1 MHSMAYGNVSTK
13 RFALKRAATIK
24 DVARRAGCGVATVS
38 RVLNGTGPASPK
50 TRERVIE
57 AARTLSFEFSE
68 IGRSLQSKTTRT
80 IGCVIPSLANPVF
93 AEAVQGL
100 QEAVQ
105 QAGYQLLLIC
115 SNYNAELE
123 TAAIRTLLAK
133 QVDGLVL
140 TVSDAQTSEG
150 LEIIK
155 RRGLPCCLM
164 FNHSPGGLPAVSIDD
179 HGAARAVA
187 DAFAAAGHVHTGFLA
202 LRFQISDRSRQRFEG
217 FASACKDN
225 GMAPPALLQID
236 EDSGNLSALLREL
249 LSENDRLSGIFAS
262 NDFLAL
268 AAIRATRSLEQR
280 VPEDLSIVGFDGI
293 EVGSMVEP
301 SLATI
306 ETEPK
311 LMGSG
316 AAATV
321 LFAINGESSPQ
332 LQDPGLSFN
341 FRPGG
346 SLAPRSAEINDDGK
360 VATFPSPRQPVETRL
375 AKNRKD

>member
-1 MHSMAYGNVSTK
+1 
-13 RFALKRAATIK
+13 LKRAATIK
-24 DVARRAGCGVATVS
+24 DVAQRAGCGVATVS
-38 RVLNGTGPASPK
+38 RVLNDTGPASPT
-50 TRERVIE
+50 TRQRVIE
-57 AARTLSFEFSE
+57 AARALEFEFSE

-80 IGCVIPSLANPVF
+80 IGCVVPSLANPVF

-100 QEAVQ
+100 QEAAQ

-115 SNYNAELE
+115 SNYNVELE
-123 TAAIRTLLAK
+123 TNAIRTLLAK

-140 TVSDAQTSEG
+140 TVSDAHTSEG

-155 RRGLPCCLM
+155 QRGLPCCLM

-179 HGAARAVA
+179 HGAARVVA
-187 DAFAAAGHVHTGFLA
+187 GAFAANGHVHTGFLA

-217 FASACKDN
+217 FASACRDN
-225 GMAPPALLQID
+225 GMAPPALLEID
-236 EDSGNLSALLREL
+236 EDSGNLSELLREL
-249 LSENDRLSGIFAS
+249 LSENTKLSGIFAS

-268 AAIRATRSLEQR
+268 AAIRATRSLGQR
-280 VPEDLSIVGFDGI
+280 VPGDLSIIGFDGI
-293 EVGSMVEP
+293 EVGTMVEP

-306 ETEPK
+306 ETDPK

-321 LFAINGESSPQ
+321 LSALNGEPPAEF
-332 LQDPGLSFN
+332 QDHGPSFK

-346 SLAPRSAEINDDGK
+346 SLASRSAELCDDGK
-360 VATFPSPRQPVETRL
+360 VATIPSPRQSEETRL
-375 AKNRKD
+375 AKNRED

>member
-1 MHSMAYGNVSTK
+1 M
-13 RFALKRAATIK
+13 KRAATIK
-24 DVARRAGCGVATVS
+24 DVARRAGCGVSTVS
-38 RVLNGTGPASPK
+38 RVLNGTGPASPE
-50 TRERVIE
+50 TRQRVV
-57 AARTLSFEFSE
+57 AAAQVLSFEFSE

-80 IGCVIPSLANPVF
+80 IGCVVPSLANPVF

-115 SNYNAELE
+115 SNYNVELE
-123 TAAIRTLLAK
+123 TDAIRTLLAK

-140 TVSDAQTSEG
+140 TVSDAHTSEG
-150 LEIIK
+150 LEIVK
-155 RRGLPCCLM
+155 QRGLPCCLM
-164 FNHSPGGLPAVSIDD
+164 FNHSPGVLPAVSVDD
-179 HGAARAVA
+179 LGAARAVA
-187 DAFAAAGHVHTGFLA
+187 GAFAVAGHVHTGFIA

-217 FASACKDN
+217 FASACRDN

-236 EDSGNLSALLREL
+236 EDSGNLSVLLQGL
-249 LSENDRLSGIFAS
+249 LSENVGLSGLFAS

-268 AAIRATRSLEQR
+268 AAIRATRSLGKR

-293 EVGSMVEP
+293 KVGTMIEP

-306 ETEPK
+306 ETAPK
-311 LMGSG
+311 TMGSG

-321 LFAINGESSPQ
+321 LAAIDGEAPPQ
-332 LQDPGLSFN
+332 LYDPRRSFK

-346 SLAPRSAEINDDGK
+346 SLAPRSAEINGDGK
-360 VATFPSPRQPVETRL
+360 VAAFPSPSQPNETRL
-375 AKNRKD
+375 ANNRED